1 MIRTLSV
8 VVVAVLGHC
17 AVLAQD
23 GPPAADASRPEQPQ
37 RLVVRVPI
45 EGEIGGD
52 VLASGVQGAL
62 RRAGKLGA
70 TDIVFIIDSPGG
82 RVADARAIRS
92 VLAEHDPSFEYHA
105 IVSSAISASVWILAS
120 CDTIHA
126 LPGSRAGGAV
136 VYQHG
141 RSSGSVEVDAKLNSV
156 LCAEVVAAAEQK
168 GHPAA
173 LFEAM
178 MLVERELHAWSDG
191 EGSQRVS
198 CSRSAAAPGARTLD
212 TDETVLTLTSDQ
224 MVELGL
230 AHPLAAD
237 GLGALADA
245 LGVAWRELPRVGEA
259 EMLRAAN
266 DLKRIER
273 ERERA
278 ERSMK
283 QASEKAAAT
292 AQRIE
297 QIRARAEEAAFRIP
311 TSSSYSRLRMGDR
324 ARREAIDYA
333 VSLWGDV
340 IAGLHAIQEQE
351 SAYAGAARLLGLRR
365 KAEHE
370 LRLYDR
376 FEPFEAPD
384 VEPIP
389 HGIDKEGL
397 YAEAVREQNRLRDMR

>member
-1 MIRTLSV
+1 MIRTLAALA
-8 VVVAVLGHC
+8 VAVLGHRV
-17 AVLAQD
+17 VLAQD
-23 GPPAADASRPEQPQ
+23 DPPHADVSGPGRSE

-45 EGEIGGD
+45 EGEIGKE

-62 RRAGKLGA
+62 RRAAKLGA
-70 TDIVFIIDSPGG
+70 TDIVFVVDSPGG
-82 RVADARAIRS
+82 RVADARAIQS

-105 IVSSAISASVWILAS
+105 IVSSAISASVWVLAS

-136 VYQHG
+136 VYQQT
-141 RSSGSVEVDAKLNSV
+141 RSTGSVAVDAKLNSI

-178 MLVERELHAWSDG
+178 MLVESELHAWSD
-191 EGSQRVS
+191 EGGSRRLT
-198 CSRSAAAPGARTLD
+198 CSRSAAGPGARTLD

-224 MVELGL
+224 MVDLGL
-230 AHPLAAD
+230 AVPLPVD
-237 GLGALADA
+237 GLDALADA
-245 LGVAWRELPRVGEA
+245 IGVVWRELPRIGEA

-266 DLKRIER
+266 DLRRVER

-278 ERSMK
+278 ERSMR
-283 QASEKAAAT
+283 QASERAAAA

-297 QIRARAEEAAFRIP
+297 QMRERAEEAAFRIP
-311 TSSSYSRLRMGDR
+311 TSSSYSRLRSGDR

-351 SAYAGAARLLGLRR
+351 SAFASAARLLGLRR

-370 LRLYDR
+370 LRLYDS